1 MSDEPAPMR
10 LALIAP
16 PTATVPP
23 SALGGLD
30 VVRWLAEGLAG
41 RGHEVTLIGAGL
53 QGLTADR
60 YAVVDT
66 DPAAGPR
73 APAALADH
81 RHAEAAGKVVDQLGV
96 HAVGDHTR
104 TGYLPAADRVLTART
119 VYGPAAG
126 TAGLVPQP
134 GHVGL
139 VAVSDQQRRHAFD
152 TLEALLHFIGVV
164 APGLPFAER
173 PLSLEHDGPAVYVG
187 PLLPGYGVEEAV
199 GVAHQAG
206 RPVVLANTRPG
217 AGARAW
223 AGARLRP
230 LLGGGDRLLGEVS
243 PPERWELL
251 ATACCL
257 LAPTWREA
265 TFSLAAVEAMACG
278 TPVVGLVE
286 TVLAEQVRDGTSG
299 LLARSMADL
308 PHAVERAAALEP
320 AKVRAEAARRFDAAV
335 MVVGYEALF
344 QRLVGAAR

>member
-30 VVRWLAEGLAG
+30 VVRWLAEGLAD

-199 GVAHQAG
+199 GVAHQ
-206 RPVVLANTRPG
+206 P
-217 AGARAW
+217 
-223 AGARLRP
+223 
-230 LLGGGDRLLGEVS
+230 S
-243 PPERWELL
+243 RWRRSRR
-251 ATACCL
+251 
-257 LAPTWREA
+257 WR
-265 TFSLAAVEAMACG
+265 
-278 TPVVGLVE
+278 
-286 TVLAEQVRDGTSG
+286 
-299 LLARSMADL
+299 
-308 PHAVERAAALEP
+308 
-320 AKVRAEAARRFDAAV
+320 AARRSWGLWRRSLPSRSATAPRACWPAAWPTCRTRSS
-335 MVVGYEALF
+335 GQPLWSP
-344 QRLVGAAR
+344 RRSARRRPGGSTPR

>member
-30 VVRWLAEGLAG
+30 VVRWLAEGLAD

-139 VAVSDQQRRHAFD
+139 VAVSDQQRRHAF
-152 TLEALLHFIGVV
+152 V
-164 APGLPFAER
+164 
-173 PLSLEHDGPAVYVG
+173 
-187 PLLPGYGVEEAV
+187 
-199 GVAHQAG
+199 
-206 RPVVLANTRPG
+206 
-217 AGARAW
+217 
-223 AGARLRP
+223 
-230 LLGGGDRLLGEVS
+230 GGGDRLLGEVS